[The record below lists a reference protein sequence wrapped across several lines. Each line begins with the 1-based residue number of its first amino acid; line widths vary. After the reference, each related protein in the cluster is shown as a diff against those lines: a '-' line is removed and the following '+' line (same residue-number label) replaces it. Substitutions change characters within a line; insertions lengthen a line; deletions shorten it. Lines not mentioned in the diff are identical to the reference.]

1 MTRTVFV
8 DSSGSHDVKEL
19 TPPTDEPPQQQ
30 IVLIRK
36 SITVLG
42 RLNFHDSLYGR
53 VEVMENL
60 SNEQLQV
67 MIFFIIPY
75 TSILTHIHFLILK

>member
-30 IVLIRK
+30 IVFIRK

-42 RLNFHDSLYGR
+42 RLDFHDSLYGR

-60 SNEQLQV
+60 SKEQLQV
-67 MIFFIIPY
+67 RVHYYI
-75 TSILTHIHFLILK
+75 HIYLF